1 MVFLLVIMIF
11 RNYDLGDSLTI
22 YIKSINVLKVHLSE
36 ITHRVVQ
43 CANAAHQYCPTDS
56 CLWPNWLSP
65 EKMTRFGHAQLS
77 RFVWTDTLCLW
88 TVQPGRPDLTN
99 AKHPTIKDH
108 KAESVQFRT
117 MKRANFFDRQWKI
130 MEIDHTITVNYKRI
144 NKVQR
149 RNTMVTCSVISA
161 FSSDS

>member
-65 EKMTRFGHAQLS
+65 RKTTRFGHAQLS

-88 TVQPGRPDLTN
+88 TVQLGRPDLTN
-99 AKHPTIKDH
+99 AKHPSIKYH
-108 KAESVQFRT
+108 KDESVQFRT
-117 MKRANFFDRQWKI
+117 MKRANGKSWKSI
-130 MEIDHTITVNYKRI
+130 TRFWSITVNYKRI